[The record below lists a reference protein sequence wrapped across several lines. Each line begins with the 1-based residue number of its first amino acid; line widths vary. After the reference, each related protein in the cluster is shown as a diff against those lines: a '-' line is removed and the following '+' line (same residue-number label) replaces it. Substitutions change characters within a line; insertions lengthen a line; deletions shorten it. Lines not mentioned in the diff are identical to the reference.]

1 MKLTFAFIGVALF
14 MEMDKLKPKQSAFI
28 TRVGGD
34 GALRHHLL
42 DMGLTP
48 GTEITLQKIAPMG
61 DPIQIEVRGYELT
74 LRLDEAKKIEIENI
88 HERKVVADSKPQ
100 RHKSIPHP
108 RVGEL
113 GEANDYHIHDESK
126 ALPKDSKLTFALA
139 GNQNCG
145 KTTLFN
151 QLTGANQHVGNF
163 PGVTVDRKD
172 GTIKN
177 HPEATVTDL
186 PGIYSLSPYSSEE
199 IVTRDFLIKD
209 KPSGIINIV
218 DASNLERNLCLTMQ
232 LMELGIPMVLALN
245 MMDEVRENGGSIRV
259 NELEQI
265 LGIPVIPISA
275 VKNEGIDELV
285 SHALHVARFME
296 KPGRIDFCTDSVDK
310 KDPVGAVHRCIHAVV
325 HMIEPE
331 AKQSGLPLRFA
342 ATKLIENDVPIEKLL
357 NLTDDK
363 KQAFEHI
370 VSVMEDETGLD
381 REAAISNMRF
391 SFIEKMC
398 QKTVVRPHESKEHK
412 RSMKIDRLL
421 TGRYTAIPCFIAI
434 MALIFVMTFNLVGAW
449 LSDLMSLGVDSVISL
464 IDNALTAVQINPVV
478 HSLVVDGICNGV
490 GSVISFLPT
499 IVTLFFFLSIL
510 EDTGYMARVAFV
522 MDKLL
527 RKIGLSGRSFVP
539 MLIGFGCSVPAIM
552 STRTLSSERDR
563 KMTILLTP
571 FMSCSA
577 KLPIYTLIISV
588 FFPRQYQA
596 LVMVGLYIFGIIC
609 AIIYALILKSTK
621 FKGEPVPFVMEL
633 PNYRLPSAKSV
644 VHLIWEKAKGFIEKA
659 FTIIFVA
666 SIIIWFLQ
674 TFDARFNVAESPE
687 QSLLAMIGSL
697 VAPIFAPLGFGDW
710 RVSTALI
717 TGFTAK
723 ESVVSTLT
731 VLMGGNAELVS
742 TLFTPFT
749 AAVFLIFTLL
759 YTPCVAAIATVKR
772 EMGGTKAAVATVI
785 IQCAIAWCVAF
796 LIHAVGLAFG
806 LA

>member
-1 MKLTFAFIGVALF
+1 

-177 HPEATVTDL
+177 HPEAIVTDL

-577 KLPIYTLIISV
+577 KLPIYSLIISV

-749 AAVFLIFTLL
+749 AAVFLVFTLL